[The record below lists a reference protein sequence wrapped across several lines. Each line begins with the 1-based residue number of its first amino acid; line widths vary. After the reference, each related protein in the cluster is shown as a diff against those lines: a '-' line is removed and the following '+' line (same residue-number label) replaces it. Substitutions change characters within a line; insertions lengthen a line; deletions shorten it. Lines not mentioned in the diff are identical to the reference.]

1 MPIVVKRDELP
12 RTKHAHEFVGADH
25 GEGPV
30 SLIFVHAAP
39 AAGPKLH
46 RYPDAEVFV
55 VESGHWSGNVRGR
68 RRQHR
73 CGGAARSFSD
83 LRVPSGFV
91 NSGTG
96 ELRLTAIHAAAR
108 FDTAWISDAD
118 ATWAT
123 PRSAKR

>member
-25 GEGPV
+25 GEVPV

-55 VESGHWSGNVRGR
+55 VESGQATFEVGDDSIVAVGRPDRSRTSGSLADSSI
-68 RRQHR
+68 
-73 CGGAARSFSD
+73 AARVSC
-83 LRVPSGFV
+83 V
-91 NSGTG
+91 
-96 ELRLTAIHAAAR
+96 
-108 FDTAWISDAD
+108 
-118 ATWAT
+118 
-123 PRSAKR
+123 